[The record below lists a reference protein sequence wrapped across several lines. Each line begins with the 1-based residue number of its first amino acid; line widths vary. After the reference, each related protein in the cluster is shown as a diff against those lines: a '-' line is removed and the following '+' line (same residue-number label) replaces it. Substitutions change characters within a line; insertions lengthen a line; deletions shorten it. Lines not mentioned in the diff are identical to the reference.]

1 MKLATRLENIIHAE
15 ATRRSAV
22 AIRKALAVS
31 GRNRVLQIVLQELD
45 RELRDEKRS

>member
-15 ATRRSAV
+15 ATADLRV